1 MSVHKRKIVRFEDD
15 ESEKTLEVVQE
26 AAGRVTILIC
36 QRYRDGDTD
45 EGEVYEL
52 WFTIPGQDLV
62 HTLQE
67 LEVEAATA

>member
-1 MSVHKRKIVRFEDD
+1 VSVHKRKIVRFEDD
-15 ESEKTLEVVQE
+15 ESEKTLEIVQE
-26 AAGRVTILIC
+26 AAGGITILIS

-52 WFTIPGQDLV
+52 WFTLPGRDLLQ
-62 HTLQE
+62 TLQE